1 MSLVSYKMSNIQNMT
16 LEGLVDYT
24 RNLDNYIRDVVIP
37 QVKKG
42 RDINFAEVLGW
53 LESTTTS
60 ALKCSQFLLLQ
71 QEEHK
76 NLHREMNAMR
86 ALCEANEIRSC
97 HNNQFKIRQANRNEY
112 YDSAIAGLSQQVR
125 YLTQLAETNEQKD
138 NREVASSDGFV
149 SGDMQVAQKNDNFKQ
164 FTLKL

>member
-1 MSLVSYKMSNIQNMT
+1 MSNIPNMT

-24 RNLDNYIRDVVIP
+24 RNLDNYIRDAIS
-37 QVKKG
+37 QVKNG
-42 RDINFAEVLGW
+42 RDIDFAEVLGW

-76 NLHREMNAMR
+76 NLHKEMNTMR
-86 ALCEANEIRSC
+86 EEMNQINIRSC
-97 HNNQFKIRQANRNEY
+97 HNNQFKIQQANRNEY
-112 YDSAIAGLSQQVR
+112 YDSVIAGLSRQVSS
-125 YLTQLAETNEQKD
+125 LLQLQETNEQKD